1 MEKSPDTITEAYRP
15 VPWRGWVLA
24 RRLSQIGFF
33 LLFIFL
39 FLKTGYTG
47 QERLSWPADLFFD
60 FDPLILAAHLLNHS
74 QIVWRLFLSL
84 ILVGL
89 TLIGG
94 RFFCGWICPMGTTLD
109 GCRRLLYR
117 PRPDRGLALKLVRV
131 KYYLLF
137 FLLAAAFLTLNLVGL
152 FDPIALLYRT
162 LGLVIYP
169 ELSYG
174 LEESFAKAYQLGQPV
189 AEVSEPVYRFLK
201 DTLLPFRTQIFLLP
215 YFTLALFLLLVALER
230 VDRRFWC
237 RAFCPLGALYGLAA
251 RFSWLRR
258 RPFRLCR
265 DCGDCQEVCKMGS
278 IHAEAVPQ
286 QQMAECQ
293 LCMSC
298 QEACQKNRVSFKFGG
313 GPARP
318 ALDLGR
324 RQVVT
329 AVAAGIVAVPVIKL
343 SSVGRRPDEFL
354 LRPPGVHSEAAFLSQ
369 CVRCGECFKVCPTG
383 ALQPTFWEAGLDGL
397 YTARLIPRLGY
408 CEYGCTLCSQVCP
421 TGAIPI
427 LPLEVKQNSPL
438 GTAFINRARCIPFTE
453 GRNCLVCEEFCP
465 VAPKAITYYEDEVR
479 DLVGK
484 KVRVKLPLAVPDQCI
499 GCGTCEN
506 KCPVGGEAAIR
517 VKRSLRVEI

>member
-1 MEKSPDTITEAYRP
+1 MDTQSDKLTKIIQP

-24 RRLSQIGFF
+24 RRLSQIFF
-33 LLFIFL
+33 LLLFLLL
-39 FLKTGYTG
+39 FLKTAYSGK
-47 QERLSWPADLFFD
+47 EILSWPTDLFFD
-60 FDPLILAAHLLNHS
+60 FDPLILAAHLLNHG

-84 ILVGL
+84 IIVGL
-89 TLIGG
+89 TFILG
-94 RFFCGWICPMGTTLD
+94 RFFCGWICPLGTTLD

-117 PRPDRGLALKLVRV
+117 PRPDRGYAQRLRRV

-137 FLLAAAFLTLNLVGL
+137 FLLAAALFAVNLVGL
-152 FDPIALLYRT
+152 FDPISLLFRSV
-162 LGLVIYP
+162 GIVFYP

-174 LEESFAKAYQLGQPV
+174 LEESFAKLYHAGKPV
-189 AEVSEPVYRFLK
+189 AQVSEPVYKLLK
-201 DTLLPFRTQIFLLP
+201 DTVLPFRTQIFLLP
-215 YFTLALFLLLVALER
+215 FFTLAIFLTLVALER
-230 VDRRFWC
+230 LDRRFWC

-258 RPFRLCR
+258 RPFKLCR

-278 IHAEAVPQ
+278 IHAQTVPT

-298 QEACQKNRVSFKFGG
+298 QEACQQGRVSFKFGAKV
-313 GPARP
+313 ARP

-329 AVAAGIVAVPVIKL
+329 ALAAGVVAVPLIRL
-343 SSVGRRPDEFL
+343 GSVAHRPDEFL
-354 LRPPGVHSEAAFLSQ
+354 LRPPGAGSEAAFLSR
-369 CVRCGECFKVCPTG
+369 CIRCGECFKVCPTG
-383 ALQPTFWEAGLDGL
+383 ALQPTWWEAGLDGL
-397 YTARLIPRLGY
+397 YTSRLVPRLGY
-408 CEYGCTLCSQVCP
+408 CEYNCTLCSQVCP
-421 TGAIPI
+421 TGAIPKMA
-427 LPLEVKQNSPL
+427 LDVKQTSVM

-453 GRNCLVCEEFCP
+453 GRDCLVCEEHCP
-465 VAPKAITYYEDEVR
+465 VSPKAITYYEEEIR
-479 DLVGK
+479 DLNGK
-484 KVRVKLPLAVPDQCI
+484 KVRVKLPLMVPDQCI